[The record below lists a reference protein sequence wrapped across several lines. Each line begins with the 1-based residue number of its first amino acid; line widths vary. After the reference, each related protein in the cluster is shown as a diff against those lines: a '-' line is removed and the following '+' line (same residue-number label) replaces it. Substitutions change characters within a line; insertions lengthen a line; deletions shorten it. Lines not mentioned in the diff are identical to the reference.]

1 MPIQAFSFARASSI
15 QLGLGVLV
23 LWASAGVAFAQV
35 PLKKPTFDVNGLTRD
50 NFYQVLEPAA
60 KREGQLVLYNY
71 AGNFDPVWKVGLIP
85 RFEARYGVKVV
96 YQNVSLAQANQQLI
110 AVHRAGTP
118 SPVDVYSAGN
128 TDNYELLRAGGVIT
142 KIDLAKIIPN
152 LSLVPDAYKR
162 VIFGVDTGGTWP
174 IVHVNQTALG
184 YDSALL
190 PTAQVPS
197 NFDALLS
204 WAEKNPGKFALTAP
218 GKGGSGSAF
227 LYAAA
232 LHWVK
237 DANCRKALVDTNLS
251 AEQAEHWASNAV
263 CLEQVWSNF
272 KRLLKVAELTN
283 GNADTLNLINNKQV
297 LLGTVWEDQS
307 LTFVNS
313 KLLPSSYRLALLD
326 NGMVSG
332 GDGLIIPANAKSPA
346 AALLFID
353 MAFSQDFQN
362 WKLEHHASRSSRT
375 DIDASQAVSAD
386 TKRYLVPLEQM
397 RTRSIPS
404 NWRVTNGLVRVFE
417 DRVLATR

>member
-1 MPIQAFSFARASSI
+1 MFILSFSRLTSWYKFACVGALLI
-15 QLGLGVLV
+15 AAAMGTAL
-23 LWASAGVAFAQV
+23 AQV
-35 PLKKPTFDVNGLTRD
+35 PLKNATFDVAQLTRD
-50 NFYQVLEPAA
+50 NFYQVLEPVA
-60 KREGQLVLYNY
+60 KREGKLVLYNY

-85 RFEARYGVKVV
+85 RFEARYGIKVV

-142 KIDLAKIIPN
+142 KLDLAKVMPN
-152 LSLVPDAYKR
+152 LMAVPDAYKR

-190 PTAQVPS
+190 PAAQVPT
-197 NFDALLS
+197 NFDALLT

-218 GKGGSGSAF
+218 GKGGSGSGF

-232 LHWVK
+232 LHWVS
-237 DANCRKALVDTNLS
+237 DAACRKVLQDPSIS
-251 AEQAEHWASNAV
+251 AEQTEQWASNAA
-263 CLEQVWSNF
+263 CLAPVWANL
-272 KRLLKVAELTN
+272 KRLLKVADLTN

-313 KLLPSSYRLALLD
+313 KLLPPSYRLALLD
-326 NGMVSG
+326 KGMVSG
-332 GDGLIIPANAKSPA
+332 GDGLIVPANAKSPA

-353 MAFSQDFQN
+353 MALSQDFQI
-362 WKLEHHASRSSRT
+362 WKLEHHASRSPRS
-375 DIDASQAVSAD
+375 DIDPMQTVSAD
-386 TKRYLVPLEQM
+386 AKRYLVPLEQM
-397 RTRSIPS
+397 RTRSIAA
-404 NWRVTNGLVRVFE
+404 NWRITNGLVRVFE